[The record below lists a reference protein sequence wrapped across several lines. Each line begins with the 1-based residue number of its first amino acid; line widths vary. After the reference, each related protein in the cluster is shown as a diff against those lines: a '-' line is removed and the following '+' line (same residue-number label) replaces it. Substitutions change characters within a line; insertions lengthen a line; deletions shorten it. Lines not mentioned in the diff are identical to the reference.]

1 MKTLY
6 TPPSLIKVILHH
18 VSTYYKVSATTDS
31 ESPQHIFSDEL
42 HLSIKKQSEIGW
54 GQFIRGRISK
64 DFQKTMHKHY
74 RLNNQGRSYTGKTWM
89 RKVIKSLLDTH
100 IDEWIKYCEAIHT
113 STSGMKNSAPAH
125 ATMITLIKKYYQQSK
140 QLPKNKKKW
149 FSRKIEQ
156 FSDWHVTELQKWL
169 RTAKRIIH
177 TNHMKSKRTKQRGS
191 HVRSLNK
198 DLPYKHK
205 VIPAPS
211 TK

>member
-1 MKTLY
+1 MCEDSSSNKEKRIEQLGETMKTLH

-64 DFQKTMHKHY
+64 DFQKTMHTHY

-113 STSGMKNSAPAH
+113 PTPGMKNSAPAH

-140 QLPKNKKKW
+140 QLPKNKK
-149 FSRKIEQ
+149 
-156 FSDWHVTELQKWL
+156 
-169 RTAKRIIH
+169 
-177 TNHMKSKRTKQRGS
+177 NGS
-191 HVRSLNK
+191 LVGLNNF
-198 DLPYKHK
+198 P
-205 VIPAPS
+205 IGM
-211 TK
+211 